1 MKDLEYNL
9 IYPELIEMPLRSLA
23 MPLLTITTNISFDD
37 EAAQALCSKA
47 SSHVASL
54 LAKPESYVMI
64 SLQHGTAMSF
74 AGDASPCA
82 MLELKSLGLP
92 EQQTAE
98 FSESLCDF
106 LKQHA
111 GIPDRHCIGIF
122 LPGNI
127 SYQYPRHTSL

>member
-1 MKDLEYNL
+1 
-9 IYPELIEMPLRSLA
+9 
-23 MPLLTITTNISFDD
+23 MPLLTIRTNISLDD
-37 EAAQALCSKA
+37 KTAQTLCGQA

-54 LAKPESYVMI
+54 LAKPESYVLI
-64 SLQHGTAMSF
+64 SLQHNTVMSF

-106 LKQHA
+106 INQHT
-111 GIPDRHCIGIF
+111 GIPTERIYIQFSNPERHMWGWDKRTF
-122 LPGNI
+122 
-127 SYQYPRHTSL
+127 